1 MLGSS
6 RHKEKGIP
14 LPECLKD
21 SNLYL
26 SHYHF
31 TFSIVRKYR
40 RFKCGFSA
48 NPVQLLCGCLSKR
61 EYLKIKFLFEALMAF
76 YERE

>member
-6 RHKEKGIP
+6 RQKEKGIP

-31 TFSIVRKYR
+31 TFSIVRK
-40 RFKCGFSA
+40 
-48 NPVQLLCGCLSKR
+48 
-61 EYLKIKFLFEALMAF
+61 
-76 YERE
+76 